1 MGTRSGLISFCCVI
15 LAITLA
21 GTWLFPSRPST
32 VIIVEPIDPSVFKHI
47 VFKGFNKR
55 EETLM
60 RDALTPKFTGKCTA
74 AFDRAGLRSPWQ
86 VAWESGIVI
95 QYSRDLYVKEA
106 RDLGLVYTETRDGYQ
121 SEFSTCRAQAGTVP
135 HVLYDTVLTTD
146 GRIHIFVH
154 DSAFVGESIFLGTFS
169 LSDVFSHEMIHAG
182 GQPPTPG
189 LLGSLTHDLSGF
201 EPYDDI
207 IESCR

>member
-15 LAITLA
+15 LAITLV

-32 VIIVEPIDPSVFKHI
+32 IIVVEPIDSSVFDHI
-47 VFKGFNKR
+47 VFKGFSKH

-60 RDALTPKFTGKCTA
+60 REALLPKFTGKCTD
-74 AFDRAGLRSPWQ
+74 AFNRAGLRSPWQ

-106 RDLGLVYTETRDGYQ
+106 RDLGLVYTETRDSYQ
-121 SEFSTCRAQAGTVP
+121 SEFSLGRAQAGTVP

-146 GRIHIFVH
+146 GRVHIFVH
-154 DSAFVGESIFLGTFS
+154 DSAFIGESFFLGTLS
-169 LSDVFSHEMIHAG
+169 LGDVFSHELMHAG

-189 LLGSLTHDLSGF
+189 WLGFLSHDLAGF
-201 EPYDDI
+201 EPYDDV